1 MRSKLQNCFEAYY
14 TSGILDRNRLIIDVH
29 AGRFF
34 FQQICFLRNMHL
46 ILFIYFSKS
55 SGGWGGRGGLIPQPL
70 SLHWPLKCDMCVGI
84 SYTLA
89 ICFTE
94 LKLYFAPF
102 QTGNTKL
109 SVASRPNH
117 PLAKKNTVLKLSLVI
132 MGKVVILRYCII
144 NSRDSMIFLLTKN
157 SGLIT

>member
-1 MRSKLQNCFEAYY
+1 
-14 TSGILDRNRLIIDVH
+14 
-29 AGRFF
+29 
-34 FQQICFLRNMHL
+34 MHL

-55 SGGWGGRGGLIPQPL
+55 SWGWGGGGGADPPAPL
-70 SLHWPLKCDMCVGI
+70 PALAPEMRHVCGI

-89 ICFTE
+89 ICFIE

-109 SVASRPNH
+109 SVASRSNH
-117 PLAKKNTVLKLSLVI
+117 PLAKKNTALILSLVI

-144 NSRDSMIFLLTKN
+144 NSRGSMIFLLTKN
-157 SGLIT
+157 GELIT

>member
-1 MRSKLQNCFEAYY
+1 
-14 TSGILDRNRLIIDVH
+14 
-29 AGRFF
+29 
-34 FQQICFLRNMHL
+34 MHL

-55 SGGWGGRGGLIPQPL
+55 SGGWGGGGADPPAPL
-70 SLHWPLKCDMCVGI
+70 PALAPEMRHVCGI

-94 LKLYFAPF
+94 LMLYFAPF

-117 PLAKKNTVLKLSLVI
+117 PLAKKNTVLILSLVI
-132 MGKVVILRYCII
+132 MGQVVILRYCIV

-157 SGLIT
+157 SELITQKVLPN